1 MNAEPEIQ
9 LADDLAGVSRLA
21 ADAFVRFV
29 QEPIVTC
36 GRATVALAGGATPQR
51 FYELLGSPPHS
62 TRLDFSAIRFYFG
75 DERCV
80 PPDDARSNYRMARA
94 ALLDSAGVPEES
106 IFRIRGELGQAD
118 AADDYEKTLRGHFAG
133 DWPRFDLVL
142 LGLADDGH
150 TASLFPRG
158 PELDVA
164 EGWVTTSRAP
174 AGVPDRVTL
183 TLEAI
188 NHARHIMFLVAGESK
203 SAIVA
208 RVFAGDESLPAT
220 RVRPAGGHLRWVL
233 DRAAADLLSGETL
246 SPES

>member
-1 MNAEPEIQ
+1 MSTAPEIQ
-9 LADDLAGVSRLA
+9 LADDLPGVSRLA

-29 QEPIVTC
+29 QEPIVTR

-80 PPDDARSNYRMARA
+80 PPDHEQSNYRMARA
-94 ALLDSAGVPEES
+94 ALLDSAGVPEEN
-106 IFRIRGELGQAD
+106 IVRIRGELGPAV
-118 AADDYEKTLRGHFAG
+118 AADDYEKTLREHFAG
-133 DWPRFDLVL
+133 GWPRFDLVL

-150 TASLFPRG
+150 TASLFPG
-158 PELDVA
+158 GAELDVA
-164 EGWVTTSRAP
+164 ERWVTASRAP
-174 AGVPDRVTL
+174 SGVPERVTL
-183 TLEAI
+183 TVEAI

-208 RVFAGDESLPAT
+208 RVFDGDESLPAT
-220 RVRPAGGHLRWVL
+220 RIRPAGGLLRWVL
-233 DRAAADLLSGETL
+233 DRAAAERLNLPRD
-246 SPES
+246 